1 MTSQPASDQP
11 HHPARAVIA
20 AGICEW
26 NPDEYADWEGEDLA
40 DVMLEALAEAGYV
53 VVKEGE

>member
-1 MTSQPASDQP
+1 MSDQTQL

-26 NPDEYADWEGEDLA
+26 NPDEYADFEGDDLA
-40 DVMLEALAEAGYV
+40 RVALEALTDAGYV
-53 VVKEGE
+53 VVRKDER

>member
-1 MTSQPASDQP
+1 MSDQTQA

-26 NPDEYADWEGEDLA
+26 NPDEYADFEGEDLA
-40 DVMLEALAEAGYV
+40 DVALEALAKAGYV
-53 VVKEGE
+53 IAKQADR